1 MFVERI
7 SYMAGCP
14 YKNFEECPQHNK
26 RGGCE
31 FWLSYS
37 SNSESS
43 ESKLEGCAVVLTPI
57 LLVQQINN
65 TGVLASEVNK
75 VGAEISQARVETI
88 KEHQANRQQFLSIA
102 SGERILINANHNLKL
117 EK

>member
-1 MFVERI
+1 
-7 SYMAGCP
+7 MAGCP
-14 YKNFEECPQHNK
+14 YRNFEECPQHNK

-43 ESKLEGCAVVLTPI
+43 DAKLEGCAVVLTPI

-65 TGVLASEVNK
+65 TGALANEVNK
-75 VGAEISQARVETI
+75 VGAEISMARVETI
-88 KEHQANRQQFLSIA
+88 KEQQANRQQFLSLA
-102 SGERILINANHNLKL
+102 NGDRALINPEYKTIKL
-117 EK
+117 GE

>member
-1 MFVERI
+1 
-7 SYMAGCP
+7 MAGCP

-65 TGVLASEVNK
+65 TGVLSGEVNK
-75 VGAEISQARVETI
+75 MAAEISASRVESI
-88 KEHQANRQQFLSIA
+88 KENEANRMQLISLVQ
-102 SGERILINANHNLKL
+102 GERVLINPNHSLKL
-117 EK
+117 ES